1 MDVLGLICGLALFLF
16 GMDLMG
22 NALKRSAGKKLK
34 RILGELT
41 SNKLKGFLL
50 GLGVTAIIQ
59 SSSATTVMVV
69 GFVNS
74 GTMLLSQAVGVIMG
88 ANVGTAVTAWITA
101 LNGISG
107 GSGALTFLNYLKP
120 DFWMPL
126 LAIFGVIL
134 IMASK
139 KQRTKDIATILLG
152 FAVLMVGM
160 TLMSDAVSA
169 LKDNESFTRIL
180 TVFSNPILG
189 VLAGTLLTVIVQS
202 SSASIGILQALSTTG
217 AISFSMAI
225 PIILGQNIGT
235 CVTAMISSL
244 GANKNGKRAAFVH
257 LYFNVFGVIIW
268 LSLYYLIAWLLGV
281 CGVFDALGAAE
292 AASINM
298 WGIAIVHTVF
308 KVLNVITFAPFTKF
322 LEKLAC
328 LTVRGDD
335 KVGDEYTNMLDE
347 RLLDTPTVAIERSR
361 AVAAKMAS
369 LTAGALK
376 DSVSLL
382 DTYDKKTAEK
392 VREAEERSDIYE
404 DALASYLVKLS
415 SRSMDEADSREVTML
430 LHMVSDLERIGDH
443 AVNIVEAAEEMQ
455 DGDVRF
461 SEAAKEQLSYLYRA
475 VCEIVSITERAFCDG
490 DVETA
495 LLVEPLEQVVDD
507 LRDEIRRRHVSR
519 LQKSECTLEHGFLLS
534 EILTNLERV
543 ADHCSNIAGCLIEM
557 TAHDSLDIHGYLR
570 RVRASAPEFKESY
583 ASFSEKYSLPRE

>member
-107 GSGALTFLNYLKP
+107 GSGALAFLNYLKP

-160 TLMSDAVSA
+160 TLMSDAVSS

-415 SRSMDEADSREVTML
+415 SRSMDEVDSREVTML

-461 SEAAKEQLSYLYRA
+461 SEVAKEQLSYLYRA

>member
-160 TLMSDAVSA
+160 TLMSDAVSS

-292 AASINM
+292 SASINM

-328 LTVRGDD
+328 FTVRGDD

-475 VCEIVSITERAFCDG
+475 VCEIVSITERAFCES

>member
-107 GSGALTFLNYLKP
+107 GSGALAFLNYLKP

-160 TLMSDAVSA
+160 TLMSDAVSS

-292 AASINM
+292 VASINM

>member
-1 MDVLGLICGLALFLF
+1 
-16 GMDLMG
+16 
-22 NALKRSAGKKLK
+22 
-34 RILGELT
+34 
-41 SNKLKGFLL
+41 
-50 GLGVTAIIQ
+50 
-59 SSSATTVMVV
+59 
-69 GFVNS
+69 
-74 GTMLLSQAVGVIMG
+74 MLLSQAVGVIMG

-107 GSGALTFLNYLKP
+107 GSGALAFLNYLKP

-160 TLMSDAVSA
+160 TLMSDAVSS

-281 CGVFDALGAAE
+281 CGVFNVLGAAE

-308 KVLNVITFAPFTKF
+308 KILNVITFAPFTKF

-335 KVGDEYTNMLDE
+335 KAGDEYTNMLDE

-369 LTAGALK
+369 LTAEALK

-382 DTYDKKTAEK
+382 DSYDKKIADK
-392 VREAEERSDIYE
+392 IREAEERSDIYE

-475 VCEIVSITERAFCDG
+475 VCEIVSITERAFCES

-583 ASFSEKYSLPRE
+583 ASFSEKYSLPHE

>member
-22 NALKRSAGKKLK
+22 NALKRSAGKRLK

-107 GSGALTFLNYLKP
+107 GSGALAFLNYLKP

-160 TLMSDAVSA
+160 TLMSDAVSS

-281 CGVFDALGAAE
+281 CGVFNVLGAAE

-308 KVLNVITFAPFTKF
+308 KILNVITFAPFTKF

-335 KVGDEYTNMLDE
+335 KAGDEYTNMLDE

-369 LTAGALK
+369 LTAEALK

-382 DTYDKKTAEK
+382 DSYDKKIADK
-392 VREAEERSDIYE
+392 IREAEERSDIYE

-475 VCEIVSITERAFCDG
+475 VCEIVSITERAFCES

-583 ASFSEKYSLPRE
+583 ASFSEKYSLPHE

>member
-22 NALKRSAGKKLK
+22 NALKRSAGKRLK

-107 GSGALTFLNYLKP
+107 GSGALAFLNYLKP

-160 TLMSDAVSA
+160 TLMSDAVSS

-281 CGVFDALGAAE
+281 CGVFNVLGAAE

-308 KVLNVITFAPFTKF
+308 KILNVITFAPFTKF

-335 KVGDEYTNMLDE
+335 KAGDEYTNMLDE

-369 LTAGALK
+369 LTAEALK

-382 DTYDKKTAEK
+382 DSYDKKAAEK

-475 VCEIVSITERAFCDG
+475 VCEIVSITERAFCDA
-490 DVETA
+490 DVEIA

>member
-22 NALKRSAGKKLK
+22 NALKRSAGKRLK

-107 GSGALTFLNYLKP
+107 GSGALAFLNYLKP

-126 LAIFGVIL
+126 IAIFGVIL

-160 TLMSDAVSA
+160 TLMSDAVSS

-281 CGVFDALGAAE
+281 CGVFNVLGAAE

-308 KVLNVITFAPFTKF
+308 KILNVITFAPFTKF

-369 LTAGALK
+369 LTAEALK

-382 DTYDKKTAEK
+382 DSYDKKIADK
-392 VREAEERSDIYE
+392 IREAEERSDIYE

-475 VCEIVSITERAFCDG
+475 VCEIVSITERAFCES

-583 ASFSEKYSLPRE
+583 ASFSEKYSLPHE

>member
-160 TLMSDAVSA
+160 TLMSDAVSS

-570 RVRASAPEFKESY
+570 RVRASAPEFKKSY

>member
-22 NALKRSAGKKLK
+22 NALKRSAGKRLK

-107 GSGALTFLNYLKP
+107 GSGALAFLNYLKP

-160 TLMSDAVSA
+160 TLMSDAVSS

-281 CGVFDALGAAE
+281 CGVFNVFGAAE

-308 KVLNVITFAPFTKF
+308 KILNVITFAPFTKF

-335 KVGDEYTNMLDE
+335 KAGDEYTNMLDE

-369 LTAGALK
+369 LTAEALK

-382 DTYDKKTAEK
+382 DSYDKKAAEK

-475 VCEIVSITERAFCDG
+475 VCEIVSITERAFCES

-583 ASFSEKYSLPRE
+583 ASFSEKYSLPHE

>member
-22 NALKRSAGKKLK
+22 NALKRSAGKRLK

-107 GSGALTFLNYLKP
+107 GSGALAFLNYLKP

-160 TLMSDAVSA
+160 TLMSDAVSS

-281 CGVFDALGAAE
+281 CGVFNVLGAAE

-308 KVLNVITFAPFTKF
+308 KILNVITFAPFTKF

-335 KVGDEYTNMLDE
+335 KAGDEYTNMLDE

-361 AVAAKMAS
+361 AVASKMAS
-369 LTAGALK
+369 LTAEALK

-382 DTYDKKTAEK
+382 DSYDKKAAEK

-475 VCEIVSITERAFCDG
+475 VCEIVSITERAFCDA
-490 DVETA
+490 DVEIA

-583 ASFSEKYSLPRE
+583 ASFSEKYSLPHE

>member
-22 NALKRSAGKKLK
+22 NALKRSAGKRLK

-107 GSGALTFLNYLKP
+107 GSGALAFLNYLKP

-160 TLMSDAVSA
+160 TLMSDAVSS

-281 CGVFDALGAAE
+281 CGVFNVLGAAE

-308 KVLNVITFAPFTKF
+308 KILNVITFAPFTKF

-335 KVGDEYTNMLDE
+335 KAGDEYTNMLDE

-369 LTAGALK
+369 LTAEALK

-382 DTYDKKTAEK
+382 DSYDKKIADK
-392 VREAEERSDIYE
+392 IREAEERSDIYE

-475 VCEIVSITERAFCDG
+475 VCEIVSITERAFCEG
-490 DVETA
+490 DIETA

>member
-22 NALKRSAGKKLK
+22 NALKRSAGKRLK

-107 GSGALTFLNYLKP
+107 GSGALAFLNYLKP

-160 TLMSDAVSA
+160 TLMSDAVSS

-180 TVFSNPILG
+180 TVFSNPVLG

-281 CGVFDALGAAE
+281 CGVFNVLGAAE

-308 KVLNVITFAPFTKF
+308 KILNVITFAPFTKF

-335 KVGDEYTNMLDE
+335 KAGDEYTNMLDE

-369 LTAGALK
+369 LTAEALK

-382 DTYDKKTAEK
+382 DSYDKKIADK
-392 VREAEERSDIYE
+392 IREAEERSDIYE

-583 ASFSEKYSLPRE
+583 ASFSEKYSLPHE

>member
-107 GSGALTFLNYLKP
+107 GSGALAFLNYLKP

-160 TLMSDAVSA
+160 TLMSDAVSS

>member
-107 GSGALTFLNYLKP
+107 GSGALAFLNYLKP

-160 TLMSDAVSA
+160 TLMSDAVSS

-268 LSLYYLIAWLLGV
+268 LSLYYLIAWILGV

-361 AVAAKMAS
+361 TVAAKMAS

>member
-308 KVLNVITFAPFTKF
+308 KILNVITFAPFTKF

-335 KVGDEYTNMLDE
+335 KAGDEYTNMLDE
-347 RLLDTPTVAIERSR
+347 RLLDTPTVAIARSR
-361 AVAAKMAS
+361 AVATKMAS

-443 AVNIVEAAEEMQ
+443 AVNIVEVAEEMQ

>member
-107 GSGALTFLNYLKP
+107 GSGALAFLNYLKP

-160 TLMSDAVSA
+160 TLMSDAVSS

-268 LSLYYLIAWLLGV
+268 LSLYYLIAWILGV
-281 CGVFDALGAAE
+281 CGVFDVFGAAE
-292 AASINM
+292 SASINM

-308 KVLNVITFAPFTKF
+308 KILNVITFAPFTKF

-328 LTVRGDD
+328 LTVRGHD

-347 RLLDTPTVAIERSR
+347 RLLETPTVAIERAR

-369 LTAGALK
+369 LTSEALR

-382 DTYDKKTAEK
+382 DSYDKKTADRI
-392 VREAEERSDIYE
+392 REAEERSDIYE

-415 SRSMDEADSREVTML
+415 SRSMDEADSHEVTKL
-430 LHMVSDLERIGDH
+430 LHMIGDLERIGDH
-443 AVNIVEAAEEMQ
+443 AVNIVEAAEEMR
-455 DGDVRF
+455 DADVKF

-475 VCEIVSITERAFCDG
+475 VCEIVSITEKAFCEG
-490 DVETA
+490 DIESA

-519 LQKSECTLEHGFLLS
+519 LQRSECTLEHGFLLS
-534 EILTNLERV
+534 DILTNLERV

>member
-22 NALKRSAGKKLK
+22 NALKRSAGKRLK

-107 GSGALTFLNYLKP
+107 GSGALAFLNYLKP

-160 TLMSDAVSA
+160 TLMSDAVSS

-281 CGVFDALGAAE
+281 CGVFNVLGAAE

-308 KVLNVITFAPFTKF
+308 KILNVITFAPFTKF

-335 KVGDEYTNMLDE
+335 KAGDEYTNMLDE

-369 LTAGALK
+369 LTAEALK

-382 DTYDKKTAEK
+382 DSYDKKIADK
-392 VREAEERSDIYE
+392 IREAEERSDIYE

-475 VCEIVSITERAFCDG
+475 VCEIVSITERAFCES

>member
-107 GSGALTFLNYLKP
+107 GSGALAFLNYLKP

-126 LAIFGVIL
+126 FAIFGVIL

-160 TLMSDAVSA
+160 TLMSDAVSS

-461 SEAAKEQLSYLYRA
+461 SEVAKEQLSYLYRA

>member
-22 NALKRSAGKKLK
+22 NALKRSAGKRLK

-107 GSGALTFLNYLKP
+107 GSGALAFLNYLKP

-160 TLMSDAVSA
+160 TLMSDAVSS

-281 CGVFDALGAAE
+281 CGVFNVLGAAE

-308 KVLNVITFAPFTKF
+308 KILNVITFAPFTKF

-369 LTAGALK
+369 LTAEALK

-382 DTYDKKTAEK
+382 DSYDKKAAEK

-475 VCEIVSITERAFCDG
+475 VCEIVSITERAFCES

>member
-107 GSGALTFLNYLKP
+107 GSGALAFLNYLKP

-160 TLMSDAVSA
+160 TLMSDAVSS

-475 VCEIVSITERAFCDG
+475 VCEIVAITERAFCDG

>member
-107 GSGALTFLNYLKP
+107 GSGALAFLNYLKP

-160 TLMSDAVSA
+160 TLMSDAVSS

-225 PIILGQNIGT
+225 PIILGQNR
-235 CVTAMISSL
+235 
-244 GANKNGKRAAFVH
+244 KNLWQMHRFCEH
-257 LYFNVFGVIIW
+257 L
-268 LSLYYLIAWLLGV
+268 
-281 CGVFDALGAAE
+281 
-292 AASINM
+292 
-298 WGIAIVHTVF
+298 
-308 KVLNVITFAPFTKF
+308 
-322 LEKLAC
+322 
-328 LTVRGDD
+328 
-335 KVGDEYTNMLDE
+335 
-347 RLLDTPTVAIERSR
+347 
-361 AVAAKMAS
+361 
-369 LTAGALK
+369 
-376 DSVSLL
+376 
-382 DTYDKKTAEK
+382 
-392 VREAEERSDIYE
+392 
-404 DALASYLVKLS
+404 
-415 SRSMDEADSREVTML
+415 
-430 LHMVSDLERIGDH
+430 
-443 AVNIVEAAEEMQ
+443 
-455 DGDVRF
+455 
-461 SEAAKEQLSYLYRA
+461 
-475 VCEIVSITERAFCDG
+475 
-490 DVETA
+490 
-495 LLVEPLEQVVDD
+495 
-507 LRDEIRRRHVSR
+507 
-519 LQKSECTLEHGFLLS
+519 
-534 EILTNLERV
+534 
-543 ADHCSNIAGCLIEM
+543 
-557 TAHDSLDIHGYLR
+557 
-570 RVRASAPEFKESY
+570 
-583 ASFSEKYSLPRE
+583 

>member
-22 NALKRSAGKKLK
+22 NALKRSAGKRLK

-107 GSGALTFLNYLKP
+107 GSGALAFLNYLKP

-160 TLMSDAVSA
+160 TLMSDAVSS

-281 CGVFDALGAAE
+281 CEVFNVLGAAE

-308 KVLNVITFAPFTKF
+308 KILNVITFAPFTKF

-369 LTAGALK
+369 LTAEALK

-382 DTYDKKTAEK
+382 DSYDKKIADK
-392 VREAEERSDIYE
+392 IREAEERSDIYE

>member
-160 TLMSDAVSA
+160 TLMSDAVSS

-335 KVGDEYTNMLDE
+335 KAGDEYTNMLDE

-570 RVRASAPEFKESY
+570 RVRASAPEFKKSY

>member
-107 GSGALTFLNYLKP
+107 GSGALAFLNYLKP

-126 LAIFGVIL
+126 FAIFGVIL

-160 TLMSDAVSA
+160 TLMSDAVSS